1 MASPLRLA
9 VVLSVSVAAV
19 APAVAWQRFSKQD
32 ADHFESKLSRIVAYG
47 NQRGARASTT
57 QSTPITDAEINAYFE
72 QGAKGQIPTGI
83 VNPELSA
90 LGDGRVSG
98 TAVVD
103 LDAVRTQK
111 KRGWFDPAAY
121 LTGSLPVSATGL
133 LITKDGVG
141 RFQLESAQV
150 SGVSIPK
157 SFLQELLSYYSRTAQ
172 NPAGI
177 NMDDPFELPSRIR
190 EIQVQ
195 RGQATILQQ

>member
-1 MASPLRLA
+1 
-9 VVLSVSVAAV
+9 
-19 APAVAWQRFSKQD
+19 
-32 ADHFESKLSRIVAYG
+32 
-47 NQRGARASTT
+47 
-57 QSTPITDAEINAYFE
+57 
-72 QGAKGQIPTGI
+72 
-83 VNPELSA
+83 
-90 LGDGRVSG
+90 
-98 TAVVD
+98 
-103 LDAVRTQK
+103 VRTQK
-111 KRGWFDPAAY
+111 KRGWLDPAAY